1 VFYTCEIRKQILINN
16 IKLSVN
22 GNTLKDMGYSPSD
35 KFRYALGKLFEM
47 KLDGNIKNKDEEV
60 YYAKKK

>member
-1 VFYTCEIRKQILINN
+1 
-16 IKLSVN
+16 
-22 GNTLKDMGYSPSD
+22 MGYSPSD